1 MATLLKIDNLTKKF
15 GGLTAVGDLSLY
27 LEDGG
32 IHSLIGPNGSGKTTT
47 INLISG
53 VYPCDSGSLIYN
65 GTKEIRGMPPHEI
78 ARLGIRRTYQ
88 NIKLFSSMTIKENI
102 MVGGH
107 CETKA
112 GIVRTIVDY
121 RKFKEEEKMLS
132 EKADSMLE
140 IIGLKNRAN
149 ELSGAQPYGV
159 QKVTELGIAMMT
171 NPKIILLDEPAAGLN
186 PSERASFMNM
196 VLRIRDDYKIKF
208 LLVEHNMDVVMSVS
222 EKISVLNFGRKIA
235 EGTPYEIRNND
246 EVIKA
251 YLGRK
256 FEKKKA

>member
-1 MATLLKIDNLTKKF
+1 MLLKIDNLAKKF
-15 GGLTAVGDLSLY
+15 GGLTAVNNLSLY
-27 LEDGG
+27 LNEGG

-53 VYPCDSGSLIYN
+53 VYPCDSGTMIYDE
-65 GTKEIRGMPPHEI
+65 KQEISKLPSYEI
-78 ARLGIRRTYQ
+78 SKLGIRRTYQ
-88 NIKLFSSMTIKENI
+88 NIKLFTSMTLKENL

-112 GIVRTIVDY
+112 GLVRTIIDY
-121 RKFKEEEKMLS
+121 RKYKEEEKMLS
-132 EKADSMLE
+132 EKADHMLE
-140 IIGLKNRAN
+140 IIKLKDKAN
-149 ELSGAQPYGV
+149 ELSNSQPYGV
-159 QKVTELGIAMMT
+159 QKITELGIAMMT

-186 PSERASFMNM
+186 PSERAEFIKI
-196 VLRIRDDYKIKF
+196 VLQIRDEYKVKF
-208 LLVEHNMDVVMSVS
+208 LLVEHNMDVVMNVS
-222 EKISVLNFGRKIA
+222 ERISVLNFGNKIA
-235 EGTPYEIRNND
+235 EGTPYEIQNND